1 MDIVCKKCGVKK
13 YTKNGFVRGVQRY
26 RCKQCGCNFI
36 QKDSRQKVTLEGKA
50 LAVLLYASGKS
61 SYGFIARLFNVS
73 RTAVLKWIREFSRQ
87 IPEPS
92 LTSEIKEIEFDE
104 MWHFLNLNK
113 TKYGY
118 GKPWTVLQV
127 EPSLGLLAIVMLK
140 RFESSTKKSN
150 T

>member
-1 MDIVCKKCGVKK
+1 MKIFCKKCGNGQ

-26 RCKQCGCNFI
+26 RCKQCACNFI

-61 SYGFIARLFNVS
+61 SYGFIAKLFNVS
-73 RTAVLKWIREFSRQ
+73 RTGVLKWIRGFAQQ

-92 LTSEIKEIEFDE
+92 IANEIKEIEFDE
-104 MWHFLNLNK
+104 MWHFLKSKK

-118 GKPWTVLQV
+118 GKPWIVLQV
-127 EPSLGLLAIVMLK
+127 EPSPGLSAIVMLK
-140 RFESSTKKSN
+140 RFKNSTKK
-150 T
+150 